1 MAVPDSEPPPVEL
14 SPIGRVILGMIAL
27 GQRTGYDIKAFV
39 DKTARYFWAAS
50 YGQIYPELKRLED
63 RGLVRGRP
71 EPSGGRA
78 RTVYELTEA
87 GTAALQGWL
96 GSDDEPSYEL
106 RDEGM
111 LKLFLSDSLPER
123 RIDIVRAMR
132 AREER
137 ALAHLRSIEPHASKG
152 PPGPY
157 LTLQMGIGL
166 TEWTIKWC
174 EETER
179 RLAAEIEKE

>member
-1 MAVPDSEPPPVEL
+1 
-14 SPIGRVILGMIAL
+14 
-27 GQRTGYDIKAFV
+27 
-39 DKTARYFWAAS
+39 
-50 YGQIYPELKRLED
+50 
-63 RGLVRGRP
+63 
-71 EPSGGRA
+71 
-78 RTVYELTEA
+78 
-87 GTAALQGWL
+87 
-96 GSDDEPSYEL
+96 
-106 RDEGM
+106 M

-152 PPGPY
+152 PAGPY

-179 RLAAEIEKE
+179 QLAAESGEE